1 MQVIGRSS
9 ARLIFRRNHEQ
20 VARSK
25 TDGDF
30 FGNRFVALP
39 EQDTGSHRNI
49 RKLPAQ
55 TFRNDSLTLLRG
67 KRLTVLPLIPISET
81 EHAGVAR

>member
-9 ARLIFRRNHEQ
+9 TRLIFRRNHEQ

-30 FGNRFVALP
+30 FGNRFVTLP

-55 TFRNDSLTLLRG
+55 TFRSDSLTTAQGQEADRF
-67 KRLTVLPLIPISET
+67 TIHPD
-81 EHAGVAR
+81 